1 MFLTELTPIFQ
12 DFTKQPLAFLGGL
25 VSGALRLNLADE
37 PVKTWL
43 DKQAGSP
50 YTSASTDSSNGQIDR
65 PQSISID

>member
-25 VSGALRLNLADE
+25 VSGVLRLNLADE

-43 DKQAGSP
+43 DKQAGST
-50 YTSASTDSSNGQIDR
+50 YTSTSTDSSNGQIDR